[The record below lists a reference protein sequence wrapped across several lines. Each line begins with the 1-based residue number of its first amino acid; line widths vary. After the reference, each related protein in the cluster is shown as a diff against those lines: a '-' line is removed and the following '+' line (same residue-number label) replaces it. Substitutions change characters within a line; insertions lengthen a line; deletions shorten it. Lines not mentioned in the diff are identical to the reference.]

1 MEKYKGDPAELSDI
15 EMTTASNSHHE
26 DTKRNQ
32 KVNNADKCHKK
43 VFGILEILSIC
54 LTMVSAWCPA
64 HHQKDKGGKY
74 SIEVHLLTA
83 AKHIAAPA

>member
-15 EMTTASNSHHE
+15 GITTATHYE
-26 DTKRNQ
+26 DTKRKQ

-74 SIEVHLLTA
+74 STEVHLLTV
-83 AKHIAAPA
+83 AKHIAPT